1 MVKIGRNDPCRCGS
15 GLKYKK
21 CCLQKEAE
29 AQRTAVAAGSGGTS
43 EYRPVIRQAV
53 EKAQQIAKEKRQTVG
68 ALGVLLL
75 FCTTT
80 GDAWLLEITGG
91 DALQLSDQGM
101 PLDVVIE
108 ENPETTEIEWSH
120 TYELRQGQFVATS
133 YNDKSEK
140 VYDDYPVNEI
150 EDILA
155 KIRMSMPEGLA
166 GMVHV

>member
-1 MVKIGRNDPCRCGS
+1 MAKIGRNDPCRCGS

-21 CCLQKEAE
+21 CCLLKEAE
-29 AQRTAVAAGSGGTS
+29 AQRAAVSAGAGGTS
-43 EYRPVIRQAV
+43 EYRPVIRMAV

-75 FCTTT
+75 FCTAT

-91 DALQLSDQGM
+91 DALQLSDQGLA
-101 PLDVVIE
+101 LDVVIE

-120 TYELRQGQFVATS
+120 TYELRPGQFAVTS
-133 YNDKSEK
+133 YKDKSEK
-140 VYDDYPVNEI
+140 VYADYPVEEI
-150 EDILA
+150 EKVVAAI
-155 KIRMSMPEGLA
+155 KQGMPEGLE

>member
-1 MVKIGRNDPCRCGS
+1 MAKIGRNDPCHCGS

-29 AQRTAVAAGSGGTS
+29 AQRTAVAAGSSGTP

-53 EKAQQIAKEKRQTVG
+53 EKAQQIAREKRQTVG

-75 FCTTT
+75 FCTST

-91 DALQLSDQGM
+91 DALQLSAQGLA
-101 PLDVVIE
+101 LDVTIE

-120 TYELRQGQFVATS
+120 TYEMRQGQFVVTS
-133 YNDKSEK
+133 YKEK
-140 VYDDYPVNEI
+140 IEKLYDDYPVKEI
-150 EDILA
+150 EGVTAEI
-155 KIRMSMPEGLA
+155 KKNMPEGLA